1 MIGFGD
7 VGLFCSV
14 CVFCFVFELYW
25 CFSTLVCSRLYLV
38 ICVLFSYIC
47 FMVLGLF

>member
-7 VGLFCSV
+7 VGLFCCGYV
-14 CVFCFVFELYW
+14 CFVFELYW
-25 CFSTLVCSRLYLV
+25 CFFALICSRLYLV

-47 FMVLGLF
+47 FLVLGLF